1 MRLCVSFPVFRWLV
15 LTNSGLAGAP
25 SASRWL
31 AYGPVEERRS
41 GFYPQS
47 IKAVV
52 PRSTDSSSAGS
63 AQQSSSKITP
73 VSSAGQGVD
82 PFDPR
87 RPFTRAQARRAG
99 IPLRTL
105 LGSTFHKVVWD
116 QYVSR
121 EVPVTTKVRA
131 QSALRLSP
139 PGSHVS
145 HHTAAELWGAVAP
158 AQSCTHVTLPSV
170 NGRLVRAGI
179 KSHYGGPR
187 AATTLKGLPISTPE
201 QTFLDLASVGVE
213 LVDLVI
219 VADGL
224 IKQERTTT
232 AQLMAAAG
240 SWQGRGRPLA
250 VRAAGLA
257 RAGVDSVQETRVRLL
272 VVLAGLPEP
281 KVNVIM
287 RAEDGEW
294 RRRYDMGVPGVEDV
308 ARVRRPPT
316 RRGPKAVAKRHLP
329 PRRAGS
335 NGVAAHRRHIGWSL
349 PGAGPNA
356 RADSNRIAGRGSDQA
371 AQAIPA

>member
-1 MRLCVSFPVFRWLV
+1 M
-15 LTNSGLAGAP
+15 
-25 SASRWL
+25 
-31 AYGPVEERRS
+31 
-41 GFYPQS
+41 
-47 IKAVV
+47 
-52 PRSTDSSSAGS
+52 
-63 AQQSSSKITP
+63 
-73 VSSAGQGVD
+73 SSAGQGVD

-121 EVPVTTKVRA
+121 EVPVTTKIRA

-240 SWQGRGRPLA
+240 LWQGRGRPLA

-294 RRRYDMGVPGVEDV
+294 RRRYDMAYLEWKTLLEYDGRQHAEEPKQWRSDIYRREELDRMGWRLIVVTSDGVFREPDRTLERIRIALLDAG
-308 ARVRRPPT
+308 ATKLPKRFRPEWE
-316 RRGPKAVAKRHLP
+316 RHF
-329 PRRAGS
+329 PRR
-335 NGVAAHRRHIGWSL
+335 
-349 PGAGPNA
+349 
-356 RADSNRIAGRGSDQA
+356 
-371 AQAIPA
+371 